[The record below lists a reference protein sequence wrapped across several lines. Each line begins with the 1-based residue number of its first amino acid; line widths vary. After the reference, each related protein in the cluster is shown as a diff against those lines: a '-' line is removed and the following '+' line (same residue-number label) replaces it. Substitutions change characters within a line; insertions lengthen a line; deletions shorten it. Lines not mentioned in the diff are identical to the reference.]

1 MYLLTELDFTN
12 RNNKKY
18 IIYILK
24 YINIMNEY
32 DVIVVGGGHAGL
44 EAAYAVDRIGLSCAL
59 VTLRKQSI
67 GQMSCNPAIGGLGKS
82 HIVREIDAMGG
93 LMPIATDMSGIQY
106 RTLNTRKGDAVQA
119 LRVQCDRKLY
129 KQAAQ
134 KIIKKTNIEIIE
146 GEVEDLVVEGKK
158 VKGVVTDKNIV
169 KGKRTILTTG
179 TFLNGRMYTGEE
191 IEIGGRSGD
200 LSSIPLSKKLYQ
212 LNIPMGR
219 LKTGTPPRIKLSSIN
234 INLMEEQP
242 GERPTPWM
250 SLNER
255 PKKHQKQLSCFI
267 TRTNKTTHEII
278 KKNTHLSAMYSGN
291 IVGIGPRYCPS
302 IEDKVNRFKNK
313 EGHQIFIEPEGIN
326 KDLIYPNG
334 VSTSLPKDI
343 QLEFIQSIRGMRNAI
358 ITEYGYA
365 VEYDFIDPRIIKPT
379 LEAKFLQGFYLAGQI
394 NGTTGYEEAAAQG
407 LIAGINAANSIKKKD
422 EFILERDEAY
432 IGVLINDL
440 TNHGITEPYRMF
452 TSRAEHRLLLSQNNA
467 EQRLLLKAHNLGLI
481 NSKRKEEFLLKE
493 KKYKKFFNSIL
504 KKTKTKTFIDNK
516 NKTKHLKENKN
527 LYQLLSRPDV
537 NPNRLYKPKKHEKS
551 LYDRSV
557 VEIKYKG
564 YIEKQLR
571 EIKKTK
577 KQNNKK
583 IPTSFDYNSIEGLSN
598 EVKEKLYQN
607 KPRTIGDANIIEGI
621 TPAAIN
627 LILIYL
633 KKAEL
638 LEQNA

>member
-1 MYLLTELDFTN
+1 M
-12 RNNKKY
+12 NK
-18 IIYILK
+18 
-24 YINIMNEY
+24 Y
-32 DVIVVGGGHAGL
+32 DVVVVGGGHAGL

-59 VTLRKQSI
+59 VTFKKKSI

-93 LMPIATDMSGIQY
+93 LMSRATDMSGIQY

-129 KQAAQ
+129 KQATQ
-134 KIIKKTNIEIIE
+134 KIIKNTNIEVIE
-146 GEVEDLVVEGKK
+146 GEVKDIVVEGNK
-158 VKGVVTDKNIV
+158 VKGVMTNNNKVL
-169 KGKRTILTTG
+169 GKRTILTTG
-179 TFLNGRMYTGEE
+179 TFLNGKMYAGEE
-191 IEIGGRSGD
+191 VEIGGRSGD
-200 LSSIPLSKKLYQ
+200 PSSIPLSKKLYQ

-219 LKTGTPPRIKLSSIN
+219 LKTGTPPRIKLSSID
-234 INLMEEQP
+234 INKMEEQP
-242 GERPTPWM
+242 GEKPTPWM
-250 SLNER
+250 SLYKR
-255 PKKHQKQLSCFI
+255 PKKHQKQLSCYI
-267 TRTNKTTHEII
+267 TRTNKTTHNII
-278 KKNTHLSAMYSGN
+278 EQNTHLSAMYSGN

-313 EGHQIFIEPEGIN
+313 EGHQIFVEPEGIN
-326 KDLIYPNG
+326 KDLVYPNG
-334 VSTSLPKDI
+334 VSTSLPKKI
-343 QLEFIQSIRGMRNAI
+343 QDEFIRSINGMKDAV

-365 VEYDFIDPRIIKPT
+365 VEYDFIDPRSIKPT
-379 LEAKFLQGFYLAGQI
+379 METKFLDNFYLAGQI

-407 LIAGINAANSIKKKD
+407 LMAGINAANSIKKRE
-422 EFILERDEAY
+422 EFVLERSEAY

-467 EQRLLLKAHNLGLI
+467 EQRLLLKAHKQGVI
-481 NSKRKEEFLLKE
+481 SDKRKEEYLLKE
-493 KKYKKFFNSIL
+493 ERYKNFFNTNL
-504 KKTKTKTFIDNK
+504 KKIKVNTFVDNNNNT
-516 NKTKHLKENKN
+516 NKLSESKS

-537 NPNRLYKPKKHEKS
+537 NPNKLYKPNKKEKS
-551 LYDRSV
+551 LYERSV

-583 IPTSFDYNSIEGLSN
+583 IPTTFDYCSVEGLSN
-598 EVKEKLYQN
+598 EVKEKLN
-607 KPRTIGDANIIEGI
+607 RHKPRTIGDANIIEGV

>member
-1 MYLLTELDFTN
+1 MSNLADAKEKF
-12 RNNKKY
+12 
-18 IIYILK
+18 
-24 YINIMNEY
+24 

-59 VTLRKQSI
+59 VTFKRKSI

-93 LMPIATDMSGIQY
+93 LMSRATDMSGIQY

-129 KQAAQ
+129 KKATQ
-134 KIIKKTNIEIIE
+134 KIIKNTNIEVIE
-146 GEVEDLVVEGKK
+146 GEVKDLVVEGNK
-158 VKGVVTDKNIV
+158 VKGVITNNNTVM
-169 KGKRTILTTG
+169 GKRTILTTG
-179 TFLNGRMYTGEE
+179 TFLNGKMYAGEDV
-191 IEIGGRSGD
+191 EIGGRSGD
-200 LSSIPLSKKLYQ
+200 PSSIPLSKKLYQ

-234 INLMEEQP
+234 INEMEEQP
-242 GERPTPWM
+242 GEKPTPWM
-250 SLNER
+250 SLYKR
-255 PKKHQKQLSCFI
+255 PKKHQKQLSCYI
-267 TRTNKTTHEII
+267 TRTNKTTHKII
-278 KKNTHLSAMYSGN
+278 EQNTHLSAMYSGN
-291 IVGIGPRYCPS
+291 IIGIGPRYCPS

-313 EGHQIFIEPEGIN
+313 EGHQIFIEPEGID
-326 KDLIYPNG
+326 KDLVYPNG
-334 VSTSLPKDI
+334 VSTSLPKKI
-343 QLEFIQSIRGMRNAI
+343 QEEFIQSINGMKDAV

-365 VEYDFIDPRIIKPT
+365 VEYDFIDPRSIKPT
-379 LEAKFLQGFYLAGQI
+379 LETKFLENFYLAGQI

-407 LIAGINAANSIKKKD
+407 LMAGINAANSIKKRE
-422 EFILERDEAY
+422 EFVLERSEAY
-432 IGVLINDL
+432 IGVLLNDL

-467 EQRLLLKAHNLGLI
+467 EQRLLLKAHKLGLI
-481 NSKRKEEFLLKE
+481 SDKRKEQYLLRE
-493 KKYKKFFNSIL
+493 EKYKVFFNTNL
-504 KKTKTKTFIDNK
+504 RKTKVNMFIDNNNNT
-516 NKTKHLKENKN
+516 NKLNESKSLH
-527 LYQLLSRPDV
+527 QLLSRPDV
-537 NPNRLYKPKKHEKS
+537 DPNKLYKPSKKEKS
-551 LYDRSV
+551 LYERSI

-583 IPTSFDYNSIEGLSN
+583 IPTTFNYCSVDGLSN
-598 EVKEKLYQN
+598 EVKEKLNHQ
-607 KPRTIGDANIIEGI
+607 KPRTIGDASIIEGV

-633 KKAEL
+633 KKAEM

>member
-1 MYLLTELDFTN
+1 M
-12 RNNKKY
+12 NK
-18 IIYILK
+18 
-24 YINIMNEY
+24 Y
-32 DVIVVGGGHAGL
+32 DVVVVGGGHAGL

-59 VTLRKQSI
+59 VTFKKKSI

-93 LMPIATDMSGIQY
+93 LMSRATDMSGIQY

-129 KQAAQ
+129 KQATQ
-134 KIIKKTNIEIIE
+134 KIIKNTNIEVIE
-146 GEVEDLVVEGKK
+146 GEVKDLIVEGNK
-158 VKGVVTDKNIV
+158 VKGVMTNNNTVL
-169 KGKRTILTTG
+169 GKRTILTTG
-179 TFLNGRMYTGEE
+179 TFLNGKMYSGEE
-191 IEIGGRSGD
+191 VEIGGRSGD
-200 LSSIPLSKKLYQ
+200 PSSIPLSKKLYQ

-234 INLMEEQP
+234 INEMEEQP
-242 GERPTPWM
+242 GEKPTPWM
-250 SLNER
+250 SLYKR
-255 PKKHQKQLSCFI
+255 PKKHQKQLPCYI
-267 TRTNKTTHEII
+267 TRTNKTTHNII
-278 KKNTHLSAMYSGN
+278 EQNTHLSAMYSGN

-326 KDLIYPNG
+326 KDLVYPNG
-334 VSTSLPKDI
+334 VSTSLPKKI
-343 QLEFIQSIRGMRNAI
+343 QEEFIQSINGMKDAV

-365 VEYDFIDPRIIKPT
+365 VEYDFIDPRSIKPT
-379 LEAKFLQGFYLAGQI
+379 LETKFLDNFYLAGQI

-407 LIAGINAANSIKKKD
+407 LMAGINAANSIKKRE
-422 EFILERDEAY
+422 EFVLERSEAY

-467 EQRLLLKAHNLGLI
+467 EQRLLLKAHKQGLI
-481 NSKRKEEFLLKE
+481 SEERKEEYLLKE
-493 KKYKKFFNSIL
+493 ERYKNFFNNNL
-504 KKTKTKTFIDNK
+504 RKTKVNTFVDNNNNT
-516 NKTKHLKENKN
+516 NKLSESKS

-537 NPNRLYKPKKHEKS
+537 NPKKLYKPNKKEKS
-551 LYDRSV
+551 FYERSV

-571 EIKKTK
+571 EIKKTR

-583 IPTSFDYNSIEGLSN
+583 IPTTFDYCSVEGLSN
-598 EVKEKLYQN
+598 EVKEKLN
-607 KPRTIGDANIIEGI
+607 HHKPRTIGDANIIEGV